1 RTAMPIPSED
11 PIIVA
16 PSPTPIA
23 EDDSVDF
30 AAIEHNVKLWLET
43 PLSGFV
49 LNSENGEEAFLSEAE
64 RLEIVRT
71 VRRVC
76 DGRKFVIGGI
86 DCPSVT
92 ETLRLGERLV
102 EAGAEL
108 LRVRIPR
115 LTSNVRDYFQQ
126 VAKRAAAPIILIHQM
141 APGMFLSGPAATG
154 ASAELLGELTALEN
168 VFGYIMSDN
177 IRFESRVRMY
187 AAADKRFWTCNGT
200 LLLPGA
206 ALGANGAC
214 LMLANV
220 YPKECREIVRL
231 VMAGKL
237 TEAQAIQRRV
247 IEVDW
252 QILSRGAAGIKA
264 ALNLLGYHAGRPRSP
279 SPACADAAIAQI
291 KAAMERVG

>member
-1 RTAMPIPSED
+1 MPIPSED

-30 AAIEHNVKLWLET
+30 AAIEHNVQLWLET

-86 DCPSVT
+86 DCPSVI

-141 APGMFLSGPAATG
+141 APGMFLSGPRRPAPRPNCW
-154 ASAELLGELTALEN
+154 AS
-168 VFGYIMSDN
+168 
-177 IRFESRVRMY
+177 
-187 AAADKRFWTCNGT
+187 
-200 LLLPGA
+200 
-206 ALGANGAC
+206 
-214 LMLANV
+214 
-220 YPKECREIVRL
+220 
-231 VMAGKL
+231 
-237 TEAQAIQRRV
+237 
-247 IEVDW
+247 
-252 QILSRGAAGIKA
+252 
-264 ALNLLGYHAGRPRSP
+264 
-279 SPACADAAIAQI
+279 
-291 KAAMERVG
+291 